1 MIELKVTV
9 DAPDLS
15 TAINHLADAIESKG
29 TDALA
34 APAKN
39 SRSKKVAAKTAPDA
53 PAVSVPAHSEPV
65 GSPVPVE
72 QPAAAPQPVQ
82 APAAAPVQQAIP
94 ATPVAAPM
102 MQQPVATAAPVMTPP
117 AAPVMTPPAAPVTQQ
132 FIPQPAA
139 APAAPTQSQQGIT
152 CEQIINAAMPLMNS
166 NPAFAMQLQGI
177 LAKYGVQA
185 VTQIPENMLPN
196 VAADLRAL
204 GAKI

>member
-9 DAPDLS
+9 DAPELS
-15 TAINHLADAIESKG
+15 VAINHLADAIESKG
-29 TDALA
+29 TDAPA
-34 APAKN
+34 APVKN
-39 SRSKKVAAKTAPDA
+39 SRSKKATAKTAPDA
-53 PAVSVPAHSEPV
+53 PAISAPAHSEPV

-94 ATPVAAPM
+94 VTPVAAPM

-117 AAPVMTPPAAPVTQQ
+117 AAPVTQQ
-132 FIPQPAA
+132 FIPQ
-139 APAAPTQSQQGIT
+139 PAAPTQSQQGIT

>member
-9 DAPDLS
+9 DAPELS
-15 TAINHLADAIESKG
+15 VAINHLADAIESKD
-29 TDALA
+29 TDAPA
-34 APAKN
+34 APVKN
-39 SRSKKVAAKTAPDA
+39 SRSKKATAKTAPDA
-53 PAVSVPAHSEPV
+53 PAVSAPAHSEPV

-94 ATPVAAPM
+94 VTPVAAPM

-117 AAPVMTPPAAPVTQQ
+117 AAPVTQQ
-132 FIPQPAA
+132 FIPQ
-139 APAAPTQSQQGIT
+139 PAAPTQSQQGIT

>member
-29 TDALA
+29 TDAPA

-39 SRSKKVAAKTAPDA
+39 SRSKKASAKTAPDA
-53 PAVSVPAHSEPV
+53 PAVSVPTHSEPV

-72 QPAAAPQPVQ
+72 HPAAAPQPIQV
-82 APAAAPVQQAIP
+82 PAAAPVQQAIL
-94 ATPVAAPM
+94 ATPVTAPT
-102 MQQPVATAAPVMTPP
+102 MQQPVAT
-117 AAPVMTPPAAPVTQQ
+117 AAPVTQQ

-139 APAAPTQSQQGIT
+139 VPAPAAPTQPQQGIT

>member
-29 TDALA
+29 TDAPA
-34 APAKN
+34 APVKN
-39 SRSKKVAAKTAPDA
+39 SRSKKATAKTAPDA
-53 PAVSVPAHSEPV
+53 PAVSAPAHSEPV

-94 ATPVAAPM
+94 VTPVAAPM

-117 AAPVMTPPAAPVTQQ
+117 AAPVTQQ
-132 FIPQPAA
+132 FIPQ
-139 APAAPTQSQQGIT
+139 PAAPTQSQQGIT

>member
-9 DAPDLS
+9 DAPELS
-15 TAINHLADAIESKG
+15 VAINHLADAIESKG
-29 TDALA
+29 TDAPA
-34 APAKN
+34 APVKN
-39 SRSKKVAAKTAPDA
+39 SRSKKVAVKTAPDV
-53 PAVSVPAHSEPV
+53 PAVSAPAHSEPV

-102 MQQPVATAAPVMTPP
+102 MQQPVATAAPL
-117 AAPVMTPPAAPVTQQ
+117 MTPPAAPVTQQ
-132 FIPQPAA
+132 FIPQ
-139 APAAPTQSQQGIT
+139 PAAPTQSQQGIT

>member
-9 DAPDLS
+9 DAPELS
-15 TAINHLADAIESKG
+15 VAINHLADAIESKG
-29 TDALA
+29 TDAPA
-34 APAKN
+34 APVKN
-39 SRSKKVAAKTAPDA
+39 SRSKKATAKTAPDA
-53 PAVSVPAHSEPV
+53 PAVSAPAHSEPV

-94 ATPVAAPM
+94 VTPVAAPM

-117 AAPVMTPPAAPVTQQ
+117 AAPVTQQ
-132 FIPQPAA
+132 FIPQ
-139 APAAPTQSQQGIT
+139 PAAPTQSQQGIT
-152 CEQIINAAMPLMNS
+152 CEQIINAAMPLMTS

>member
-9 DAPDLS
+9 DAPELS
-15 TAINHLADAIESKG
+15 VSINHLADAIESKG
-29 TDALA
+29 TDAPA
-34 APAKN
+34 APVKN
-39 SRSKKVAAKTAPDA
+39 SRSKKATAKTAPDA
-53 PAVSVPAHSEPV
+53 PAVSAPAHSEPV

-94 ATPVAAPM
+94 VTPVAAPM

-117 AAPVMTPPAAPVTQQ
+117 AAPVTQQ
-132 FIPQPAA
+132 FIPQ
-139 APAAPTQSQQGIT
+139 PAAPTQSQQGIT

>member
-29 TDALA
+29 TDAPA
-34 APAKN
+34 APVKN
-39 SRSKKVAAKTAPDA
+39 SRSKKVAVKTAPDV
-53 PAVSVPAHSEPV
+53 PAVSAPAHSEPV

-117 AAPVMTPPAAPVTQQ
+117 AAPVTQQ
-132 FIPQPAA
+132 FIPQ
-139 APAAPTQSQQGIT
+139 PAAPTQSQQGIT